1 MGVAIVIE
9 KLMASSRLKPLIK
22 IVAWSLKKIRMVIL
36 FWTKT

>member
-22 IVAWSLKKIRMVIL
+22 IVAWGLKKKL
-36 FWTKT
+36 D